1 MKRSILILLLLSV
14 SFLNYSQSWQK
25 IKIAK
30 NVQIPG
36 KDTPTK
42 FLKDTLERM
51 QRLNRQRPFK
61 DLDYDYGSEDTPA
74 PREGA
79 LSWQDD
85 SGKFWVFGGIGIDDD
100 YNSGLFQDLWQY
112 TPSNTTWKLVKGS
125 RKVLLGRSDNA
136 QDIPLPRRDAMTWV
150 DKNGDLW
157 LFGGRDYS
165 DNLHY
170 DDMWKFTAKSG
181 IWSAISGT
189 GKFNIKSKRGNKKKA
204 NTGDFPGSRSAASC
218 WTDQS
223 GAMWMF
229 GGVSSGENGGEDDYY
244 NDLWQF
250 DSKKQQWAWISGE
263 DKPNV
268 KTKHGKKGKEDAQ
281 IIPSPRMKTAVWYDA
296 AANKLWLY
304 GGYGAD
310 TTGARGG
317 GLADM
322 WNYDIKKDVWT
333 WISGTDA
340 LYSDSEYGIIDR
352 ETEISHPGYRY
363 GAITW
368 QDRSGNFWLY
378 GGQNRLSGNSISINP
393 FLWRFNMKSQR
404 WANMTSPVTANI
416 TSGGCSFIDPDGGLM
431 IFGGTK
437 LDPYTLQTRPVND
450 IWKINTK

>member
-1 MKRSILILLLLSV
+1 MKRSILILFLLSV

-30 NVQIPG
+30 KVQVPA

-223 GAMWMF
+223 GTMWMF

-268 KTKHGKKGKEDAQ
+268 KTKHGKKGKEDSQ
-281 IIPSPRMKTAVWYDA
+281 ILPSPRMKTAVWYDA

-322 WNYDIKKDVWT
+322 WNYDIKKKM
-333 WISGTDA
+333 
-340 LYSDSEYGIIDR
+340 YGHGFQ
-352 ETEISHPGYRY
+352 E
-363 GAITW
+363 
-368 QDRSGNFWLY
+368 QM
-378 GGQNRLSGNSISINP
+378 P
-393 FLWRFNMKSQR
+393 FTPIL
-404 WANMTSPVTANI
+404 
-416 TSGGCSFIDPDGGLM
+416 
-431 IFGGTK
+431 
-437 LDPYTLQTRPVND
+437 
-450 IWKINTK
+450 NTVL